1 MKKIWIFIIGFVAGI
16 LATILVAFLFF
27 LEPIDDR
34 IMIEQI
40 SYETEFGRLQN
51 TRWYYHNSDWKGN
64 NVISISETIEF
75 GNGNY
80 LFSSKTDRNSSNQ
93 ETKTEIGTFRVS
105 GDNVTLTSSDGKEK
119 TGIIIGSSLT
129 IDGRT
134 YR

>member
-1 MKKIWIFIIGFVAGI
+1 MKKFLIFIGGFVAGI

-27 LEPIDDR
+27 VEPYDDWTT
-34 IMIEQI
+34 IEPT
-40 SYETEFGRLQN
+40 TEFGRLQN
-51 TRWYYHNSDWKGN
+51 TRWYYQNSDWKGN
-64 NVISISETIEF
+64 NLISISETIEF

-105 GDNVTLTSSDGKEK
+105 GDNVILTSSDGKEK

-129 IDGRT
+129 IDGRI